1 MASPQ
6 REEGHID
13 IANEIVDQLCRY
25 RIPGQE
31 WQIIWATLRK
41 TWGWAIKNDDG
52 TYARGKGGEILKKK
66 WDRISLSQFSKMT
79 GMSRKICHK
88 RLKSLEN
95 KEVIERSVP
104 QKGDR
109 RTLSY
114 RFQKNYERWKLSPKR
129 GMSPKRETKLSPLL
143 GNTKGKE
150 KETLSRKTLKPEFF
164 DLVSQLSE
172 SMLRNDSKA
181 KVPGAESQKIKWGNE
196 FCLLVEK
203 DKRPIEEIKGV
214 LEWSQADSFWRT
226 NILSAGSFRKQY
238 PKLRL
243 KMMEEQNKQGGQ
255 QSFTDEEYA
264 AYMKQQRELLKK

>member
-129 GMSPKRETKLSPLL
+129 GMSPKRGTKLSPLL

-150 KETLSRKTLKPEFF
+150 KETLSRKTLKAEFF
-164 DLVSQLSE
+164 DLVDLLIERMKQ
-172 SMLRNDSKA
+172 NDLLA
-181 KVPGAESQKIKWGNE
+181 KTPKTEKRREKWANE

-214 LEWSQADSFWRT
+214 LEWCQGDSFWKG
-226 NILSAGSFRKQY
+226 NILSPAKLREKYPQLRLRMIEKQDEQGKRESFSDAEHADYIRKQ
-238 PKLRL
+238 K
-243 KMMEEQNKQGGQ
+243 E
-255 QSFTDEEYA
+255 A
-264 AYMKQQRELLKK
+264 LKK